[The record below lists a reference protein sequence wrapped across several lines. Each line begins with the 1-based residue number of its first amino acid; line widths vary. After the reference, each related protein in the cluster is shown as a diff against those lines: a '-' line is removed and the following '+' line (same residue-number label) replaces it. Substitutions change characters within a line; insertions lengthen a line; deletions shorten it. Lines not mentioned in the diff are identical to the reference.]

1 MLAVS
6 AALALAGSMMSI
18 RMVNAINRRRPPE
31 AQFEM
36 RGCYG
41 NKSFRLREEYKRLY
55 PEGTLH
61 NVPWCVGPCLVA
73 AGTPE
78 AACSTYMPTNPAM
91 SVSHALGSRLLDIML
106 ISVQGTT
113 P

>member
-1 MLAVS
+1 MYIWRIVAVVALLAVS
-6 AALALAGSMMSI
+6 TALALAGSMMSI

-61 NVPWCVGPCLVA
+61 NMRDVLTVGVLACWAVA
-73 AGTPE
+73 A
-78 AACSTYMPTNPAM
+78 
-91 SVSHALGSRLLDIML
+91 ALLLR
-106 ISVQGTT
+106 
-113 P
+113 